1 MSVQCL
7 MNRPDCSGQPVCVAW
22 QQAITNDKPVW
33 HLNLAVCCLLQ
44 RYIIRLIFMVPVY
57 AICSWCSLRWR
68 DMAIYYD
75 TLRDW

>member
-1 MSVQCL
+1 
-7 MNRPDCSGQPVCVAW
+7 
-22 QQAITNDKPVW
+22 
-33 HLNLAVCCLLQ
+33 LLQ

-68 DMAIYYD
+68 EAAIYYD